1 MNDEKFEHSVT
12 TVCYLC
18 SEKFNQEDKNFRK
31 VRDRCH
37 YTEKYGAV
45 AHFSCNLQHN
55 EHSYIPGL
63 AHNSSEYDNHLILPK
78 TPEKFKE
85 CEFLCVGENT
95 KRLTSFPLRK
105 RFEKI

>member
-1 MNDEKFEHSVT
+1 MLAMMNDEKFEHSVT

-45 AHFSCNLQHN
+45 AHFSCNL
-55 EHSYIPGL
+55 
-63 AHNSSEYDNHLILPK
+63 
-78 TPEKFKE
+78 
-85 CEFLCVGENT
+85 
-95 KRLTSFPLRK
+95 
-105 RFEKI
+105 